1 MSRGVTVSDG
11 TERDNFMGW
20 LPLQLAETLP
30 TVAVDLVNQID
41 GSTTM
46 VLYLFGEGY
55 ELLQNGS

>member
-1 MSRGVTVSDG
+1 
-11 TERDNFMGW
+11 MGW

-30 TVAVDLVNQID
+30 TVAVDQVNQID